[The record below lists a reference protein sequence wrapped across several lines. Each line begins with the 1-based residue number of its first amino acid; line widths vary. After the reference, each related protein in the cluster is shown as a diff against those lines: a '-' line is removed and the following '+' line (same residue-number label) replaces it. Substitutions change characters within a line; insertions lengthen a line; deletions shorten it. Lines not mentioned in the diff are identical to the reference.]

1 MNTINLKCGQKISK
15 FLTALFLLLYFNFRE
30 FEKMLIFC

>member
-15 FLTALFLLLYFNFRE
+15 FLTALFLLLHFKFLTKIR
-30 FEKMLIFC
+30 